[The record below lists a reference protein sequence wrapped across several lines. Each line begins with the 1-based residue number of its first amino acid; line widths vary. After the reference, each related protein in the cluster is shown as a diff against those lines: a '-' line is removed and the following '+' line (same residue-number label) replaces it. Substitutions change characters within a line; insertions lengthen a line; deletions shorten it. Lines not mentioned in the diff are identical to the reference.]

1 MDVRACSVSY
11 PAQSTRK
18 IWLCAAG
25 WVKSLSGPQGTAT
38 LPWVSAQSGLPVA
51 ALPHLNCSDSI
62 HLSSVYPS
70 AAPVFMLVSNGGCV
84 FKALLLT
91 HTNTSPVPDEVMR
104 LIHCK
109 WIGFEEAGLALRCLS
124 TLDLELLVG
133 VTQTAASTQA
143 HTHTH

>member
-1 MDVRACSVSY
+1 
-11 PAQSTRK
+11 
-18 IWLCAAG
+18 
-25 WVKSLSGPQGTAT
+25 
-38 LPWVSAQSGLPVA
+38 
-51 ALPHLNCSDSI
+51 
-62 HLSSVYPS
+62 
-70 AAPVFMLVSNGGCV
+70 MLVSNGGRV

-133 VTQTAASTQA
+133 VTQTATSAQA
-143 HTHTH
+143 HTRTDVDRADCALCLSLCIMFCKHGFESLQESCTIQQRLILQSSWADSETDVFLKRLTPQFPTFLTP